1 MLNPAAAA
9 AAAAAARH
17 PVSNP
22 IKLFYNHQN
31 ILQLHKYATSLF
43 LYANIFSKQKG
54 RGQGSIFSK
63 KQGGGQGSGEHGHNI
78 K

>member
-31 ILQLHKYATSLF
+31 ILQLCSVNTIFLF
-43 LYANIFSKQKG
+43 LYANIFFPLLDFLKTKVSRDALIPSLLSKYKNY
-54 RGQGSIFSK
+54 F
-63 KQGGGQGSGEHGHNI
+63 
-78 K
+78 

>member
-31 ILQLHKYATSLF
+31 ILQLCSVMLF
-43 LYANIFSKQKG
+43 LYANIFFSWLDFLKTKVSRDALIPSLLSKYKND
-54 RGQGSIFSK
+54 F
-63 KQGGGQGSGEHGHNI
+63 
-78 K
+78 

>member
-31 ILQLHKYATSLF
+31 ILQLCSVNAISLF
-43 LYANIFSKQKG
+43 LYANIF
-54 RGQGSIFSK
+54 FP
-63 KQGGGQGSGEHGHNI
+63 
-78 K
+78 

>member
-31 ILQLHKYATSLF
+31 ILQLCSVMLF
-43 LYANIFSKQKG
+43 LYANIF
-54 RGQGSIFSK
+54 FS
-63 KQGGGQGSGEHGHNI
+63 
-78 K
+78 

>member
-31 ILQLHKYATSLF
+31 ILQLHTPHLYFCMPIFFSLIGFLKTKVSRDALILSLLSKYKNYF
-43 LYANIFSKQKG
+43 
-54 RGQGSIFSK
+54 
-63 KQGGGQGSGEHGHNI
+63 
-78 K
+78 

>member
-22 IKLFYNHQN
+22 IILFTVYQTPKNFL
-31 ILQLHKYATSLF
+31 IF
-43 LYANIFSKQKG
+43 LYDC
-54 RGQGSIFSK
+54 
-63 KQGGGQGSGEHGHNI
+63 
-78 K
+78 

>member
-31 ILQLHKYATSLF
+31 ILQLHTPHLYFCMPIFFSLIGFSQNKSLQGCPYPFFVIKIQKLF
-43 LYANIFSKQKG
+43 LIG
-54 RGQGSIFSK
+54 I
-63 KQGGGQGSGEHGHNI
+63 
-78 K
+78 

>member
-22 IKLFYNHQN
+22 IKLFTTYNVLN
-31 ILQLHKYATSLF
+31 
-43 LYANIFSKQKG
+43 N
-54 RGQGSIFSK
+54 K
-63 KQGGGQGSGEHGHNI
+63 KLLDFFI
-78 K
+78 